1 MASDNKTVVVQGGLG
16 LPTILF
22 LIFLVMQLCGAI
34 DWPWYAV
41 AAPLL
46 ISWGLGL
53 AFIVLFLI
61 IGLIGAIAN
70 R

>member
-16 LPTILF
+16 LPTVLF

-46 ISWGLGL
+46 ISWGIGL
-53 AFIVLFLI
+53 VFIGIFLI
-61 IGLIGAIAN
+61 VAVLGAIVS